1 MRVTLA
7 KLISTVW
14 YADLASSK
22 RAEFGVKIGADIDV
36 VIEIEIRLVVIV
48 GSEGIE

>member
-7 KLISTVW
+7 KLISIVL

-22 RAEFGVKIGADIDV
+22 KAEFGVNIGEDIDV
-36 VIEIEIRLVVIV
+36 VIKIEVIIVVLV
-48 GSEGIE
+48 G